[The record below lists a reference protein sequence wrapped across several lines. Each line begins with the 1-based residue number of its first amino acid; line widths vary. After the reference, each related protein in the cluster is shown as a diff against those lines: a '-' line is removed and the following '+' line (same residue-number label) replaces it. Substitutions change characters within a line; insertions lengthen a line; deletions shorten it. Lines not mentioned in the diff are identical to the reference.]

1 VARGAPAIVVPLFP
15 QDRADTAARG
25 GHAPPRSKE
34 RATSMSFGKH
44 NADIVIS
51 TALRTAIGT
60 FGGSLKDIPATD
72 LGATVGTAVI
82 ERSGVD
88 PGRIDQVIVGN
99 ILSAGQ
105 GMNPGRQ
112 VGVRSGVPVEAP
124 GLTLNRM
131 CGSGL
136 QAVISAAQEIAL
148 GDADVVLAG
157 GIENMDQAPFLMPK
171 GRYGYRM
178 GLPDAKILDHMV
190 YDGLWDIFNDYH
202 MGLTAENVAER
213 YGITR
218 EDCDAYAARSHQ
230 LAAKANSEETFAGQI
245 VPVPIKAKKQTVD
258 FTTDEHVRPD
268 ATAEGLARLKPVF
281 KNDGGVVTAGN
292 ASGVNDGA
300 ALMLV
305 SSAEKAEELGL
316 PVQGWLIA
324 AAVSGVD
331 PAYMGIGMVPAS
343 QKVLEKAGLS
353 VDDIDVVEANEAFA
367 SVALAV
373 QRELGVP
380 DEKMNPVGGA
390 VALGHPIGATG
401 AVLVV
406 KTLHEL
412 ERRQGRYGLVT
423 LCIGGGMG
431 IAAVLERAA

>member
-1 VARGAPAIVVPLFP
+1 
-15 QDRADTAARG
+15 
-25 GHAPPRSKE
+25 
-34 RATSMSFGKH
+34 MSFGKH

-51 TALRTAIGT
+51 TPLRTAIGT
-60 FGGSLKDIPATD
+60 FGGTLKDIPATD

-88 PGRIDQVIVGN
+88 PARIDQVIVGN

-112 VGVRSGVPVEAP
+112 VGMRSGVPVEAP

-178 GLPDAKILDHMV
+178 GMPDAKILDHMV
-190 YDGLWDIFNDYH
+190 YDGLWDIFNDFH
-202 MGLTAENVAER
+202 MGMTAENVAER

-230 LAAKANSEETFAGQI
+230 LAAKANSEETFTGQI
-245 VPVPIKAKKQTVD
+245 VPVQIKAKKQTVD

-281 KNDGGVVTAGN
+281 KKDGGVVTAGN

-305 SSAEKAEELGL
+305 SSAEKAEEMGL
-316 PVQGWLIA
+316 PVQGRLVA